1 MVKGL
6 LKEEELKNLK
16 EEKEYFD
23 LMYDYLSKGEKEQ
36 EEFTSIRR
44 MPELEL
50 ADGSIKIPDILAM
63 ENKNG
68 KIELLNKTS
77 KIFKEDELEKIAKS
91 TGMEKE
97 DILVLIQDGMDVK
110 AIDEKAE
117 KLPFKNIADSKA
129 IREMVRKE
137 IDPKELELMK
147 QKGIEVVALSNG
159 DIQVK
164 SIQKLAE
171 IDEKG
176 LVKLDQKLMENLKP
190 FEEMG
195 LIKLSQDLV
204 VKEIPSKEMG
214 KENIQGNKLKII
226 SLDEKKKEM
235 NQEELE
241 KQKVAKDIGIDPDWI
256 VSMIRLDDKQE
267 GSRLI
272 NDKTDM
278 NTTKYI
284 IRTRSGAVANKFIVA
299 EEKDDGIFNQI
310 KGFEISS
317 VGREVGA
324 LLHDTQGN
332 HITSLKPGE
341 IKSGK
346 MNPMQNE
353 YNYFQIR
360 RAGESLDDGINQLLF
375 VGTMG
380 QTDMNVI
387 ENRDN
392 GDKSFVTVP
401 SSTVHP
407 RNIYMEGSTSAL
419 RETHLHQDNEKPN
432 CLEEER
438 TTINF
443 KDIEKRKEL
452 LERLEIIEAK
462 IQEIESHTGHDE
474 RCINDCIEGDEKSD
488 ELKGKADMTEEIG
501 DTKLQLPDLY
511 SQRSTILTELGVN
524 EKTAVKEIEDDE
536 FQIGMPRR
544 PR

>member
-6 LKEEELKNLK
+6 LKEEELKKLK

-77 KIFKEDELEKIAKS
+77 KVFKEDELERIAKS

-97 DILVLIQDGMDVK
+97 DILVLIQDGMDEK
-110 AIDEKAE
+110 AIDEKVE

-159 DIQVK
+159 DIQVN

-204 VKEIPSKEMG
+204 VKEIPSKEME

-299 EEKDDGIFNQI
+299 EEKDDGSLNQI

-346 MNPMQNE
+346 MNSMQNE

-438 TTINF
+438 TTINY

-488 ELKGKADMTEEIG
+488 ELKGEADMTEEIG

>member
-6 LKEEELKNLK
+6 LKEEELKKLK

-77 KIFKEDELEKIAKS
+77 KVFKEDELEKIAKS

-97 DILVLIQDGMDVK
+97 DILVLIQDGMDEK
-110 AIDEKAE
+110 AIDEKVE

-159 DIQVK
+159 DIQVN

-204 VKEIPSKEMG
+204 VKEIPSKEME

-299 EEKDDGIFNQI
+299 EEKDDGSLNQI

-346 MNPMQNE
+346 MNSMQNE

-438 TTINF
+438 TTINY

-488 ELKGKADMTEEIG
+488 ELKGEADMTEEIG

>member
-6 LKEEELKNLK
+6 LKEEELKKLK

-97 DILVLIQDGMDVK
+97 DILVLIQDGMDEK
-110 AIDEKAE
+110 AIDEKVE

-129 IREMVRKE
+129 IREMIRKE

-159 DIQVK
+159 DIQVN

-204 VKEIPSKEMG
+204 VKEIPSKEME

-299 EEKDDGIFNQI
+299 EEKDDGSLNQI

-346 MNPMQNE
+346 MNSMQNE

-438 TTINF
+438 TTINY

-488 ELKGKADMTEEIG
+488 ELKGEADMTEEIG